1 MRKEFD
7 YIVFI
12 GRFQPFHAGHFT
24 TLTLALEKAKKV
36 IIVIGS
42 ANSAPTPKN
51 PWSAQDRQN
60 MIISSFAGHPRL
72 SDFSFVH
79 VEDRRYKEH
88 KWIEFIQSN
97 VKDII
102 HSQTR
107 ESTKNALIGH
117 EKDAS
122 SYYIKQNFPTWDFV
136 ETGPYIENKGDEG
149 KVVSS
154 TDIRELMFTNKLGY
168 TEANLPR
175 AVNDELKLFTTLPIF
190 ETLQGEYAHI
200 VHEERVY
207 KDLPYGM
214 NFITADS
221 VVVQSGHVLLV
232 QRSEYPGKNLWALP
246 GVHVNQTET
255 VQEAS
260 IRALLDE
267 TNLNVPLKVL
277 RGSLKEVKLFDHPER
292 SLRARLTQTNAR
304 TLTIAHHYELDSSQ
318 PLPTKG
324 LRSGEGIKK
333 VWWFSFSEIK
343 RMRSQ
348 IFEDH
353 SDIIDYYIG

>member
-1 MRKEFD
+1 MSKEYD
-7 YIVFI
+7 YIVYI
-12 GRFQPFHAGHFT
+12 GRFQPFHDGHFT
-24 TLTLALEKAKKV
+24 TLTLALEKANKV

-60 MIISSFAGHPRL
+60 MIISSFRSHPRL
-72 SDFSFVH
+72 RDFGFVH

-97 VKDII
+97 IKDII

-107 ESTKNALIGH
+107 ENTKNALIGH

-122 SYYIKQNFPTWDFV
+122 TYYIKQNFPAWNFV
-136 ETGPYIENKGDEG
+136 ETGPYIKEQGG
-149 KVVSS
+149 SAVSS
-154 TDIRELMFTNKLGY
+154 TKIRELMFTGHLGY
-168 TEANLPR
+168 TKSNLPET
-175 AVNDELKLFTTLPIF
+175 VYNELESFTMLPIF
-190 ETLQGEYAHI
+190 KTLQGEYEHI
-200 VHEERVY
+200 VKEEKIY
-207 KDLPYGM
+207 ENLPHGM

-221 VVVQSGHVLLV
+221 IVVQSGHVLLV
-232 QRSEYPGKNLWALP
+232 QRDEYPGKNLWALP
-246 GVHVNQTET
+246 GVHVSQTET

-260 IRALLDE
+260 MRALLDE
-267 TNLNVPLKVL
+267 TNLNVPFKVL
-277 RGSLKEVKLFDHPER
+277 KGSLKEVKLFDHPER

-324 LRSGEGIKK
+324 LRGGEGIKK

-343 RMRSQ
+343 RMRTSL
-348 IFEDH
+348 FEDH
-353 SDIIDYYIG
+353 ADILDYFIS